1 LELSQSS
8 IPHSI
13 DIVDTNFHRKLTE
26 SLFEQKNSS
35 NPKSDASNNQPQ
47 DMSSSQFTPIETTET
62 QSQSNINTTTTT
74 TTTVNNEPKV
84 IISDS
89 TSSQNLSTDSIP
101 ATTNLPKNSSLNLSL
116 PLSSL
121 SSTSLGSRLL
131 EEKRVS
137 TPRNLKTQFNEE
149 MKKIFGLLDEDKDG
163 NISFHDVKNYMLKT
177 NMSFDETLAAN
188 TFDDYDSEK
197 SGKLSF
203 NAFTSFWMEL
213 TQVCTFLS

>member
-1 LELSQSS
+1 
-8 IPHSI
+8 
-13 DIVDTNFHRKLTE
+13 
-26 SLFEQKNSS
+26 
-35 NPKSDASNNQPQ
+35 
-47 DMSSSQFTPIETTET
+47 M
-62 QSQSNINTTTTT
+62 
-74 TTTVNNEPKV
+74 
-84 IISDS
+84 
-89 TSSQNLSTDSIP
+89 
-101 ATTNLPKNSSLNLSL
+101 
-116 PLSSL
+116 
-121 SSTSLGSRLL
+121 
-131 EEKRVS
+131 S